1 MSSID
6 TLKAAQELEKAGL
19 PKPLAEAISR
29 IVNDLGW
36 ADLVTKDHL
45 DVRLLQHT
53 LATIAALAMI
63 AGMFRLFS

>member
-1 MSSID
+1 MSTMG

-19 PKPLAEAISR
+19 PKPRAEAISR
-29 IVNDLGW
+29 IINDLGR

-53 LATIAALAMI
+53 LATVAAFAMI
-63 AGMFRLFS
+63 AGMFKLFS

>member
-1 MSSID
+1 MATMD

-19 PKPLAEAISR
+19 PKPQAEAISR
-29 IVNDLGW
+29 IVNDLGR

-53 LATIAALAMI
+53 LATVAAFAII
-63 AGMFRLFS
+63 AGLFKLVS

>member
-1 MSSID
+1 VSTMD

-19 PKPLAEAISR
+19 PKPQAEAISR
-29 IVNDLGW
+29 IINDLGR

-53 LATIAALAMI
+53 LATVAALAMI
-63 AGMFRLFS
+63 AGMFKLFS